1 MKEKG
6 NRLFQMFGKVLRL
19 DDTPQSIAKGFA
31 LGSFIGM
38 MPIPGFQMIVSL
50 GIATLL
56 RINKKSACIAVFNT
70 NIVTGAFVF
79 AFNYWLGKKMLGI
92 QSDFQLPE
100 KISFNFIHSIFSAG
114 LDVFAALTVGG
125 IVTGTITALV
135 AYQGITVYLNNHKK
149 I

>member
-1 MKEKG
+1 MKK
-6 NRLFQMFGKVLRL
+6 LRNSL
-19 DDTPQSIAKGFA
+19 LLGFKKIVKIKDSPQSIAKGFA
-31 LGSFIGM
+31 LGAFIGM
-38 MPIPGFQMIVSL
+38 MPIPGFQMLVSL

-56 RINKKSACIAVFNT
+56 KINKKSACIAVFNT

-79 AFNYWLGKKMLGI
+79 AFNFWLGKKVLGI
-92 QSDFQLPE
+92 QNDFQVPE
-100 KISFNFIHSIFSAG
+100 KISFNFIRNIFTAG

-125 IVTGTITALV
+125 FITGTVTALA